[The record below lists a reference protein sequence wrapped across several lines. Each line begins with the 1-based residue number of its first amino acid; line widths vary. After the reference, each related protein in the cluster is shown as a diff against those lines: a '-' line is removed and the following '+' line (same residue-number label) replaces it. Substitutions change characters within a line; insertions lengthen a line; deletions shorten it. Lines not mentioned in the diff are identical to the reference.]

1 MVSMEQESL
10 CPLIIQL
17 LICSAAAA
25 LAANYIVPTCLLWQP
40 TYQPARTHGEQ
51 NDHPSFLT
59 LLSVT
64 VSNFL
69 QLLMVLTK
77 PRVFYLPIL
86 YSSFL
91 VSRSHVEK
99 WRCSSS
105 AIHHG

>member
-69 QLLMVLTK
+69 QLLMVLTHGCFIFQYFT
-77 PRVFYLPIL
+77 RVFSYPGAMWKSGGARQVPSIMA
-86 YSSFL
+86 S
-91 VSRSHVEK
+91 
-99 WRCSSS
+99 
-105 AIHHG
+105 